1 MAVGYINSNDEL
13 EAAMKNMKS
22 YDSNKRIQGIQLF
35 ADVIKTDCSLLSIE
49 YIKKLQIVFEC
60 EHNIEVLLQL
70 SKSCTNLG
78 LISLFEDQ
86 ICRLNINEFD
96 FFSKGCIF
104 NAAKQIIYNAYDNF
118 STRFHTSKRKS
129 NKNSLFTIEKII
141 TLVPILQDIAELDD
155 VYVRLETMK
164 SLKSLINIITFLI
177 EENLNNIH
185 KSTEYNEL
193 ELIFNYSLEIF
204 QKLAN
209 SDILSHKILSCHIIP
224 LILEQKRLSEIF
236 VDEKNILLAKY
247 SDFCVHPAPILRKH
261 ASKVFNAILEQ
272 IEFEEG
278 IIEILLFPI
287 IRNFCC
293 DEQEGVRLIAIE
305 NIEAFFLQVFELAN
319 SNKEYIKKVII
330 FFEKL
335 QPFIFIL
342 YNDVSWRIRSN
353 VSRPIINIYS
363 KLYRLVTSSEAENID
378 IHRIKEQSIIKS
390 NQVKNENLKIVDNE
404 NESQNLDILI
414 DKDNF
419 CSHPCSKD
427 NSSVNYIDYLNKL
440 ALILTQLL
448 IDLES
453 ETRISTLSNVLKT
466 IEEQTIES
474 RPTITD
480 DKSTIPYISKI
491 LFYDVIIKQINNS
504 NTLLA
509 DQNAAVRINLSR
521 ITKIIM
527 LVKTNFEIDEFM
539 NIELENA
546 FDHLVTKLTH
556 DEDDQVRQSVVLA
569 LCSGV
574 SESTD
579 INFLIKKIILP
590 HSSSMIQDNFWR
602 VRYCSIILLILSL
615 YKLLSSHYEED
626 EIWNCKINFNND
638 ENTKDFLNYY
648 EGTIDVLIELI
659 IMNITDKTNI
669 IRQLTS
675 IFSLPLLSSWFGLEW
690 TKNQLWSK
698 NILPMIT
705 NEKSYIMRI
714 TGLLSANSIIS
725 GVCIRSFKELLDVI
739 KHVIQL
745 ILIVAPT
752 LDPGNEDY
760 QPYQEHLE
768 VTNSQLTTNQSDRN
782 ELIKNTE
789 FLNSGLAQNNIFSL
803 SSRSNHLT
811 EYLPLIN
818 ASNLTLSL
826 NPSDK
831 NHNTRKKSKSISFD
845 FSEFQLEIISVVL
858 QYSVND
864 IVPNVR
870 AKAFQTINSII
881 DRNGL
886 GNFQKSVIDQVKYS
900 YENDPDSDVRTY
912 CRYILK
918 KTIEYE
924 INEDYN

>member
-1 MAVGYINSNDEL
+1 MAVGYLNSNYEL
-13 EAAMKNMKS
+13 EAALKNMKS
-22 YDSNKRIQGIQLF
+22 HDSNKRIQGIQQF

-70 SKSCTNLG
+70 SKSCTNLA

-86 ICRLNINEFD
+86 ICSLNINEFD
-96 FFSKGCIF
+96 FFRKGCIF
-104 NAAKQIIYNAYDNF
+104 NAAEQIIYNAYDDF
-118 STRFHTSKRKS
+118 STKFHSSKRKS
-129 NKNSLFTIEKII
+129 NKNSLFTIEKIM
-141 TLVPILQDIAELDD
+141 TLIPILQDIAELDD

-177 EENLNNIH
+177 EENLNNMY
-185 KSTEYNEL
+185 KSTKCNEL
-193 ELIFNYSLEIF
+193 ELIFNHSLEIF

-272 IEFEEG
+272 IEFEES

-342 YNDVSWRIRSN
+342 YNDLSWRIRSN

-363 KLYRLVTSSEAENID
+363 KLSHLVTSSKAENID

-390 NQVKNENLKIVDNE
+390 NKIKNENLNIDNE
-404 NESQNLDILI
+404 NESQNLDISANGNNL
-414 DKDNF
+414 
-419 CSHPCSKD
+419 CSHLYPKD
-427 NSSVNYIDYLNKL
+427 NSSVNDIDYLGKL

-448 IDLES
+448 MDLES

-466 IEEQTIES
+466 IEEQTIGS
-474 RPTITD
+474 RPNITD
-480 DKSTIPYISKI
+480 GKSPIPYISKI
-491 LFYDVIIKQINNS
+491 LFYDVIIQRINNS

-509 DQNAAVRINLSR
+509 DQNAAVRINLSK

-527 LVKTNFEIDEFM
+527 LVKTNFEIDESM

-546 FDHLVTKLTH
+546 FDNIVTKLIH
-556 DEDDQVRQSVVLA
+556 DEDNQVRQSIVLA
-569 LCSGV
+569 LCSGI
-574 SESTD
+574 SKSTD
-579 INFLIKKIILP
+579 TEFLIKKIILP

-602 VRYCSIILLILSL
+602 VRYCSIILLTLSL
-615 YKLLSSHYEED
+615 YKLLSSYYEED
-626 EIWNCKINFNND
+626 KIWNCKINFND
-638 ENTKDFLNYY
+638 KNTRDFLNNC
-648 EGTIDVLIELI
+648 EGTIDALIELI
-659 IMNITDKTNI
+659 IMNVTDKTSI

-675 IFSLPLLSSWFGLEW
+675 IFSLPLLSSWLGLEW

-714 TGLLSANSIIS
+714 TGLLSANSIIL
-725 GVCIRSFKELLDVI
+725 GVCIHSFKELLDVI

-745 ILIVAPT
+745 ILIVTPT
-752 LDPGNEDY
+752 PDPGNEDY
-760 QPYQEHLE
+760 RSYQEHLE
-768 VTNSQLTTNQSDRN
+768 VINSQLTTNQNDRN
-782 ELIKNTE
+782 EIIKNTE
-789 FLNSGLAQNNIFSL
+789 FLNSGLAQDSIFSL

-818 ASNLTLSL
+818 ASNLILSL
-826 NPSDK
+826 NPSEK
-831 NHNTRKKSKSISFD
+831 SHLNAKKSKNISFD
-845 FSEFQLEIISVVL
+845 FSEFQLEIVSVIL

-870 AKAFQTINSII
+870 AKAFQTINSVI

-886 GNFQKSVIDQVKYS
+886 GNLQKSLIDQVKYS
-900 YENDPDSDVRTY
+900 FENDPDSDVKTY

-918 KTIEYE
+918 KTVEDE
-924 INEDYN
+924 INKDYS